1 MKTTGKVIEIV
12 FLTLLVSLGSARAQT
27 FQPYKSEV
35 ITYHGYD
42 FPAIPGTDAWK
53 SLSYS
58 QRVASLQLPA
68 DTLRSIS
75 TARLLET
82 CLYYPFNIDIFAL
95 DNQIY
100 SFSRVKESFN
110 GYAELYKRADFVQQ
124 LMELYNSKDVAF
136 VNQIGVEREKG
147 HYSFDYHILEFML
160 SDAAALA
167 SKAQARQIVSLLL
180 GKEEQKSQYD
190 VYGST
195 NRIVIALAIGRCLRH
210 VDAFSDYQGTTLQAF
225 LQSGKLTDVNDLI
238 YVYSKAKAL

>member
-124 LMELYNSKDVAF
+124 LMELYNSKDV
-136 VNQIGVEREKG
+136 
-147 HYSFDYHILEFML
+147 
-160 SDAAALA
+160 
-167 SKAQARQIVSLLL
+167 
-180 GKEEQKSQYD
+180 
-190 VYGST
+190 
-195 NRIVIALAIGRCLRH
+195 
-210 VDAFSDYQGTTLQAF
+210 DYQGTTLQAF